1 MEKRKHTLDPLLRPA
16 SMAVVGASER
26 LHSVGRQ
33 TVENLLTGQY
43 PGRLYAVNPGYESVL
58 GVPCFPDLAS
68 LPETVEH
75 VVLALGDARI
85 EAVLDDVIAHGAAAA
100 TMMSSLVL
108 EDDVEPL
115 LRDRVA
121 AKVEASGLI
130 VCGANGMGFYNC
142 LDGVWVC
149 GFDTRENHVRG
160 GNVTLISHSGS
171 GMAGI
176 TDCEERIDFNLSVS
190 TGQELSVRMDQ
201 YMDWALEQQG
211 TRVIGLF
218 METARNPEGLI
229 AAFRKANE
237 KKIPVV
243 VLKVGRTELSARLAV
258 SHSGAIAGSDDTYQA
273 LFDRYGV
280 QRVQDMDELATTLIM
295 FAQPHPVAEGS
306 LVSIHDSGGERQ
318 LLIDLADDMKVPL
331 AQIEPRTEA
340 RLTELLDPGLPPV
353 NPLDAWGAGGPD
365 ADEVM
370 ENCLATLMSDP
381 NAAIGAVVHDRGPLS
396 CWYETYF
403 EYMRVA
409 HHASGKPAFL
419 VSNRQGSGTDT
430 KAVDVTR
437 EGFPVLDGVRSFLA
451 GVRCLL
457 NYRDFKSRQNLSPPA
472 PDPNIV
478 ARWQSKL
485 ASGDTLEEYESS
497 RLLADFGFPV
507 NPAEL
512 AASEAELLA
521 AASKFAYPLVLKT
534 AEPGILHKTD
544 RGGVV
549 LNIEDEDQLL
559 TAYADLSARLGPA
572 VMVCPMLQASGVE
585 MVLGLVR
592 DDQFGPLVMMGF
604 GGVNVEV
611 IRDVV
616 YALPPF
622 DRSEAMRL
630 LDSLQLR
637 SLLDGLRDRPAVA
650 ASAFCLAAER
660 FSVMAA
666 ALGDSVNEID
676 VNPVIVHP
684 DGCVAVDALVIGHTP
699 GSC

>member
-1 MEKRKHTLDPLLRPA
+1 MEEKKHTLDPLLRPA
-16 SMAVVGASER
+16 SLAVVGASER
-26 LHSVGRQ
+26 PHSVGWK

-43 PGRLYAVNPGYESVL
+43 SGRLYAVNPGYESVL

-85 EAVLDDVIAHGAAAA
+85 EAALDDVIAHGAPAA

-115 LRDRVA
+115 LRDRVS
-121 AKVEASGLI
+121 AKVEDSGLI

-142 LDGVWVC
+142 QDGVWVC

-176 TDCEERIDFNLSVS
+176 MDCEERIDFNLAVS

-201 YMDWALEQQG
+201 YMDWALEQEG

-218 METARNPEGLI
+218 METARSPEGLI
-229 AAFRKANE
+229 SVFKKAN
-237 KKIPVV
+237 KKNIPVV

-280 QRVQDMDELATTLIM
+280 QRVQDMDELATALIM

-318 LLIDLADDMKVPL
+318 LLIDLADDMDVPL
-331 AQIEPRTEA
+331 AQIEKQTES
-340 RLTELLDPGLPPV
+340 RLVELLDPGLPPL
-353 NPLDAWGAGGPD
+353 NPLDGWGAGGPD
-365 ADEVM
+365 SDKIM
-370 ENCLATLMSDP
+370 EDCLAAMMCDP
-381 NAAIGAVVHDRGPLS
+381 NAAVGAVVHDRGPLS
-396 CWYETYF
+396 TWYETYF
-403 EYMRVA
+403 DYMRGA
-409 HHASGKPAFL
+409 HQASNKPVFL
-419 VSNRQGSGTDT
+419 VSNRQGSGTDPST
-430 KAVDVTR
+430 VDVTR
-437 EGFPVLDGVRSFLA
+437 EGFPVLDGVRSFLVGA
-451 GVRCLL
+451 RCLF
-457 NYRDFKSRQNLSPPA
+457 NYRDFKSRQAPSLPA
-472 PDPNIV
+472 PDPEIV
-478 ARWQSKL
+478 ARWRSRL
-485 ASGDTLEEYESS
+485 TSGDTLEEHESCQ
-497 RLLADFGFPV
+497 LLADFGFPV

-512 AASEAELLA
+512 ASNELALLKA
-521 AASKFAYPLVLKT
+521 AGRFEYPLVLKT

-544 RGGVV
+544 QRGV
-549 LNIEDEDQLL
+549 LLNLENEEQLL
-559 TAYADLSARLGPA
+559 AAYADLSERLGSQ
-572 VMVCPMLQASGVE
+572 VMVCPMLLVSGVE

-592 DDQFGPLVMMGF
+592 DEQFGPLVMLGF

-611 IRDVV
+611 IRDVA

-622 DRSEAMRL
+622 DQPEAMRL
-630 LDSLQLR
+630 LETLQLR
-637 SLLDGLRDRPAVA
+637 PLLEGLRDRPAVDA
-650 ASAFCLAAER
+650 EAFCLAAER
-660 FSVMAA
+660 FSIMAA
-666 ALGDSVNEID
+666 ALGDMMNEID

-684 DGCVAVDALVIGHTP
+684 DGCIAVDALVIGHTP
-699 GSC
+699 GS